1 MAPVDIVLS
10 NRNPQY
16 LQPSGRNPFPLAQR
30 RTLRSVDLLQG
41 AIVQVEVYL
50 ESGAARA
57 SGAGDEHDR
66 GAGWCGQH
74 PRKPCN
80 GKTGVVPSHLPHVNP
95 QSRVALAAGHLK
107 RDQNEKPAWAKPQRH
122 AFRQALAGAC
132 RHK

>member
-16 LQPSGRNPFPLAQR
+16 LQSSGRTPFPVTQR

-66 GAGWCGQH
+66 GAGWCGHH
-74 PRKPCN
+74 PCKPSEGIN
-80 GKTGVVPSHLPHVNP
+80 EVMPQARVPLIT
-95 QSRVALAAGHLK
+95 LGWL
-107 RDQNEKPAWAKPQRH
+107 DT
-122 AFRQALAGAC
+122 
-132 RHK
+132 